1 VIRPSHSIG
10 PENGLMFFAC
20 LSVNGMSVEFHV
32 SRCLKTEYVNN
43 LLRSI
48 ETNPAP
54 CMH

>member
-10 PENGLMFFAC
+10 PEDGLMFFAC

-32 SRCLKTEYVNN
+32 VNN

-48 ETNPAP
+48 ESNPAP